1 MVENKTTGRWRVQG
15 PPNMVS
21 GLEDN
26 NCQVIVEN
34 VGDTNFTVQ
43 LTETSDRTI
52 SGTRDNLGSAYAL
65 VPGGRRVYNV
75 LPVKEY
81 VEVKSTSGD
90 GQLRLQLESKLRW
103 NQLGFNDDDPFYPH
117 DSLTFASGQTSL
129 G

>member
-1 MVENKTTGRWRVQG
+1 
-15 PPNMVS
+15 MVS

-34 VGDTNFTVQ
+34 VGDTQFTVQ

-52 SGTRDNLGSAYAL
+52 SGTRDTLGSAYTL
-65 VPGGRRVYNV
+65 VPGGRRTYNV
-75 LPVKEY
+75 IPVKEY

-90 GQLRLQLESKLRW
+90 GQLRMQLQSKLRW
-103 NQLGFNDDDPFYPH
+103 NQLGFSDDDPFCPH
-117 DSLTFASGQTSL
+117 DQLTFQKGQTTL